1 MASRSPSFFAVEHTS
16 NPYAR
21 KPSLENA
28 RRSACDRCR
37 AHKLRCVRPVAVA
50 VAVDDA
56 ASSLASRNDTT
67 LTPCERCVKAGVE
80 CVRLARGRRSPAI
93 RQSGYERRLARPS
106 PLSPTAFNQAPVSRH
121 VAVPGSGGKVSVY
134 HDSSAPLSVFPSP
147 LSAHAPR
154 EDCTSSQMQSAMSAA
169 MDYQHHDSLFEAGS
183 AADAHAMSGEFPSSL
198 LQTSGGQRGGH
209 DVSYGLSELEL
220 DMMASSSPLG
230 GGGGGIPNDMPSS
243 NPLREPP
250 ESGLDRARNCGQPVG
265 QNDKTMTPM
274 ECLQAAG
281 PPRTKHEC
289 LRRLSGLTMKL
300 LDCLSAAEDHPITL
314 QDILAYKSAPP
325 TPGTGAGAGTGHEL
339 TPCKNI
345 IGFLLES
352 SQDFLDAVE
361 GLRDLMERQDR
372 ESSYDSY
379 PNSDYSAADSHDT
392 PVFLDGEPLA
402 RTQNDD
408 RDTTYSQFSGTTLHT
423 SSASAGDTAAAAAA
437 APPPPRQPGGVS
449 PRQGGYCSGPTTLTI
464 MTCYLWLFHGY
475 EAVFAAIHD
484 ALVAQNQQRLDRRG
498 SHTRH
503 HHHHSHQE
511 HRRAGE
517 AHDTQQQQQQQQ
529 RPGFLPLK
537 SSKAADLAPTLL
549 PDLRIGGFHLDGH
562 HHLQIEMLI
571 YLSCRILRQMETALG
586 IDARPAAAAAA
597 AAEAEADPP
606 QPPPT
611 TTTGKHPAEAGG
623 VSATHTH
630 HRQRERSFL
639 DPRCTSGFL
648 RSFLCA
654 SSPSSSASA
663 AAAVDSSAEDDGRD
677 DQVGR
682 GGSSARST
690 LIDGRVQKIRR
701 ILDII

>member
-1 MASRSPSFFAVEHTS
+1 MASPSPSFFAVDNTS

-28 RRSACDRCR
+28 HTRRSACDRCR

-50 VAVDDA
+50 VDDTP
-56 ASSLASRNDTT
+56 LASRNDTT

-106 PLSPTAFNQAPVSRH
+106 PLSPSAFNQAPVSRH
-121 VAVPGSGGKVSVY
+121 VAVPASGGKVNVY
-134 HDSSAPLSVFPSP
+134 HDNSAPPLTVFPSP

-154 EDCTSSQMQSAMSAA
+154 DDCTSSQMQSAMSAA

-198 LQTSGGQRGGH
+198 LQTSGGQRAGH

-230 GGGGGIPNDMPSS
+230 GGGGGGMPNDMPSS

-250 ESGLDRARNCGQPVG
+250 ESGLGQPVG

-314 QDILAYKSAPP
+314 QDILAYRSAPP
-325 TPGTGAGAGTGHEL
+325 TPGTGAGAGAGAGTSHEL

-379 PNSDYSAADSHDT
+379 PNSDYSAADSQDT

-423 SSASAGDTAAAAAA
+423 SSAGDTAAAAAA
-437 APPPPRQPGGVS
+437 APPPPPRQPGGVS
-449 PRQGGYCSGPTTLTI
+449 SRQGGYCSGPTTLTI

-503 HHHHSHQE
+503 HNHHQE

-517 AHDTQQQQQQQQ
+517 AHDTQQQQQQQHSSPPRQ
-529 RPGFLPLK
+529 HGFLPLK

-562 HHLQIEMLI
+562 PHLQIEMLI
-571 YLSCRILRQMETALG
+571 YLSCRILRQMETVLG

-597 AAEAEADPP
+597 EADPP
-606 QPPPT
+606 QPPPTTTTT

-623 VSATHTH
+623 VSAPQTH
-630 HRQRERSFL
+630 HGQRERSFL

-654 SSPSSSASA
+654 SSSSAA

-677 DQVGR
+677 DRVGR
-682 GGSSARST
+682 GGSLARST